1 MFSISSFVVSSGKVI
16 ITDPLTACKIF
27 WSSPQTSV
35 SFSIESEDGRLK
47 LICKNCSSEY
57 YLDTNYYDFIML
69 SICSKCNNDGFKIYR
84 DTENNNVY
92 LKCSK
97 CGSPP
102 EKIYIDID
110 GNQVSYETKV
120 LNDVKDLLYKIEQ
133 RIYGMEVK
141 IQDLQGSQN
150 ILEESLAYINKYLVE
165 KN

>member
-1 MFSISSFVVSSGKVI
+1 MARCNIS
-16 ITDPLTACKIF
+16 LLR
-27 WSSPQTSV
+27 SV
-35 SFSIESEDGRLK
+35 T
-47 LICKNCSSEY
+47 CM
-57 YLDTNYYDFIML
+57 TNYYDFIML

>member
-1 MFSISSFVVSSGKVI
+1 MIRTVVCEKEGCSGNI
-16 ITDPLTACKIF
+16 
-27 WSSPQTSV
+27 
-35 SFSIESEDGRLK
+35 FSIESEDGRLK

-84 DTENNNVY
+84 DTENNN
-92 LKCSK
+92 
-97 CGSPP
+97 
-102 EKIYIDID
+102 